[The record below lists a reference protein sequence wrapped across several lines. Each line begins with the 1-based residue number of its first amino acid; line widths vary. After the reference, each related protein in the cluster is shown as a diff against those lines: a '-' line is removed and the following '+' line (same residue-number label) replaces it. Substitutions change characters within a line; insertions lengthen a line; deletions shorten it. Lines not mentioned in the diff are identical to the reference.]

1 MWRHLVYKDIAM
13 DTNIATPLYFVLA
26 LLLRRYNSNEKQSDL
41 EAQVYFFVMK
51 RPYNGLDSHN

>member
-1 MWRHLVYKDIAM
+1 M